1 MRSRHGRDHGD
12 RSGDTPRERSQSRPA
27 HSRGSPE
34 DHFSIVD
41 AWPIQDTGEHS
52 HLGLGLY
59 IAKLIVEAHGG
70 EIAVK
75 SEEPTGTT
83 FTVRLPRK

>member
-1 MRSRHGRDHGD
+1 M
-12 RSGDTPRERSQSRPA
+12 
-27 HSRGSPE
+27 
-34 DHFSIVD
+34 D